1 MYIKYKDEKQTAHY
15 TLVSDREKAYK
26 ALGERLQKAATS
38 KLKTFSMSGEASDMP
53 ILLGLHV
60 KGFGGV
66 SLPLADPQATEL
78 IKLCKLSSRPQ
89 QAKKTVNTRRAATKS
104 DEASYE
110 LDAEQIEIKNAGW
123 NTKLKELVSRINRE
137 YGIQLEVYFS
147 LRL

>member
-1 MYIKYKDEKQTAHY
+1 
-15 TLVSDREKAYK
+15 
-26 ALGERLQKAATS
+26 
-38 KLKTFSMSGEASDMP
+38 MSGEASDMP

-60 KGFGGV
+60 KGFGPV
-66 SLPLADPQATEL
+66 SFPLADPQVNEL

-89 QAKKTVNTRRAATKS
+89 QAKKTVNTRRATTKS

-110 LDAEQIEIKNAGW
+110 LDAEQIEIKNPVW
-123 NTKLKELVSRINRE
+123 NTKLKELVSRINCE